1 MKGLSIESDKPYEQE
16 LINYGITTFDNLGV
30 GFITI
35 FQMITLEGW
44 VNIMYN
50 LMDTGMPWMAVV
62 FCITVVIVCS
72 FFLLNVILAI
82 LSESIQNVDLEDP
95 QENKRKEMIAKSINR
110 ARKQIE

>member
-1 MKGLSIESDKPYEQE
+1 MKNLTIESDHPEEQD

-44 VNIMYN
+44 VDIMYN

-62 FCITVVIVCS
+62 YCSAVVLICS

-82 LSESIQNVDLEDP
+82 LSESI
-95 QENKRKEMIAKSINR
+95 
-110 ARKQIE
+110 